1 MNNSETQVLG
11 VGGASTAIIGVL
23 TALQVDDVL
32 KWIQLALAIIT
43 SAVSLAYA
51 VWRWT
56 KKAKQDGKIDA
67 SEVIDL
73 AETIKDEADK
83 AKESIGEV
91 LNKINEKEK
100 EKEDEKHRKP

>member
-32 KWIQLALAIIT
+32 KWIQLGLAILT

-51 VWRWT
+51 VWRWS

-73 AETIKDEADK
+73 AETIKSEADK
-83 AKESIGEV
+83 AKESIEHS

-100 EKEDEKHRKP
+100 EDEKHRNT